1 MSKLNERLTLVAN
14 LSVVVGIV
22 FLAVGMRQN
31 TEAVRAEIKNALSE
45 SSRAQGLWAAEHPEV
60 LILDQRW
67 AAGVPLSELKRLQ
80 VDALYY
86 ARWRN
91 LENAYYQYEA
101 GALESAEW
109 EAYERIAQERLR
121 TATHTTYLAEHGFR
135 FSQDF
140 IDHVTVSGR

>member
-1 MSKLNERLTLVAN
+1 MSKLNERLTLIAN
-14 LSVVVGIV
+14 LSVVAGIV
-22 FLAVGMRQN
+22 FLAVEVRLN
-31 TEAVRAEIKNALSE
+31 SEATRAEIKNALSE

-67 AAGVPLSELKRLQ
+67 AADEPLSEVERLQ

-121 TATHTTYLAEHGFR
+121 TATHTAYLAEHGFR
-135 FSQDF
+135 FSQVF
-140 IDHVTVSGR
+140 IDHLNVSSR